1 MSAVLILQSRS
12 MRSKFK
18 LLFRDL
24 FVSARKMWLEMMG
37 GLFLGIAIMFVLKMI
52 ETYRKAVGSL
62 HSWDWRTKLTFFGLA
77 FFSVLWFSFSLQSF
91 WKARKLR

>member
-1 MSAVLILQSRS
+1 MG
-12 MRSKFK
+12 SKFK
-18 LLFRDL
+18 LLFRDF

-37 GLFLGIAIMFVLKMI
+37 GLFLCIAIMFVLKMI
-52 ETYRKAVGSL
+52 DTYRKAVGSL
-62 HSWDWRTKLTFFGLA
+62 HSWDWQTKLTFFGLA